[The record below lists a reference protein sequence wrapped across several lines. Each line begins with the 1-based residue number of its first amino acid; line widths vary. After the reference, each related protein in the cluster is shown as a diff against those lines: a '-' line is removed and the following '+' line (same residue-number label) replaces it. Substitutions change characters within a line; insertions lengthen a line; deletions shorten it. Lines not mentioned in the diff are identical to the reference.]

1 MSGPRV
7 DDGDPRPLLN
17 LVAVSGGCEGDGVL
31 GAEEGVEAAVGGF
44 VEGWIGGLAGIGGKQ
59 N

>member
-1 MSGPRV
+1 M

-31 GAEEGVEAAVGGF
+31 GAEGVEAAVGGF
-44 VEGWIGGLAGIGGKQ
+44 VEG
-59 N
+59 